1 MFTYVTLLPLAIYD
15 VQVSL
20 YSRDYSNG
28 LQESLSASF
37 VRNQWRNLMKAIHI
51 RILYY
56 ITLNLPLFL

>member
-1 MFTYVTLLPLAIYD
+1 MFTYVTLLPLAIHD
-15 VQVSL
+15 VQVSF
-20 YSRDYSNG
+20 YSRDYRNG